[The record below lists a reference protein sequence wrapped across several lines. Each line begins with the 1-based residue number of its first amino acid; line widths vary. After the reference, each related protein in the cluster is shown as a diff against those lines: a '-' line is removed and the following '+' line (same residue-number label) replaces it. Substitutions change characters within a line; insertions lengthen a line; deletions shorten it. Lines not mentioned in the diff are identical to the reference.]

1 MCQIRE
7 VHFAKLPNL
16 WAKSS
21 LPQRSMVAY
30 KAISQRD
37 PNFPTD
43 KEEKM
48 LKSNNKGG
56 TKYCCLA

>member
-30 KAISQRD
+30 KAISQQD
-37 PNFPTD
+37 PNFPTN

-48 LKSNNKGG
+48 FRKQ
-56 TKYCCLA
+56 

>member
-21 LPQRSMVAY
+21 LPQSSMVAY
-30 KAISQRD
+30 KAISQWD
-37 PNFPTD
+37 PNFLAST
-43 KEEKM
+43 EEKVFR
-48 LKSNNKGG
+48 KQYKGG
-56 TKYCCLA
+56 TIWAPV